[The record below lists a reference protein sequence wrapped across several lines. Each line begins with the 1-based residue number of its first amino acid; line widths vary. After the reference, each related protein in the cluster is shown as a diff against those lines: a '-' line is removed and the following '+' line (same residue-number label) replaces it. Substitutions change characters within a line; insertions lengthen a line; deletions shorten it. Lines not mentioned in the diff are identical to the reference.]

1 MAKIFGSLLKA
12 EHAKPKFLF
21 STLCVFI
28 TKVAKIRRK
37 QRKCDKANVQQPSSK
52 RTKTKENSV
61 DSTTSSYCSS
71 IGSSGSGSGSSGSN
85 KQAQVYALVASAGR
99 GAALTEAA
107 AAAETTKVT
116 AEAAPTTTVSP
127 VAATT
132 TTSSRTAGRCA
143 ADETVARSGWG
154 GGGGINDN
162 NAEDSTQL
170 TKGQQQQQ
178 QTANA
183 LNATHL
189 STCLLTVQK
198 LAVAVELDASVDV
211 NVMSETGCRH
221 YQSYVKEHSYD
232 TFRVIDAYF
241 AACINK
247 DAREKKAI
255 HCNCFECGSYGIQL
269 YACLHCIYFGCRGTH
284 ITSHLRAKKHNVALE
299 LSHGTLYCYAC
310 RDFIY
315 DARSREYALINRKLE
330 AKDLQ
335 KSLGWQPW
343 IPTAKETNLLLANA
357 RRRLVRPNQ
366 TIGLRGLLNLG
377 ATCFMNCIVQALV
390 HTPLLSD
397 YFMSDRHDCGSKS
410 SHKCLVCE
418 VSRLFQEF
426 YSGSR
431 SPLSLHR
438 LLHLIWNHAKHLAG
452 YEQQDAHEFFIAT
465 LDVLHRHCVKA
476 KSEHEGNSGKSNSS
490 SGGGGGTGGGSG
502 GGSNSSASSNSTA
515 GHCFGQCNC
524 IIDQIFTGML
534 QSDVVCQACNG
545 VSTTFDPFWDIS
557 LDLGETTTHG
567 GVTPKTLIDCLER
580 YTRAEHLGSAAKI
593 KCSTCK
599 SYQES
604 TKQFSLRTLPSV
616 VSFHLKRFEHSAL
629 IDRKISSFIQFPVEF
644 DMTPFMSE
652 KKNAYGDFRFSLYA
666 VVNHVGTIDTGHY
679 TAYVRHQKDTWVK
692 CDDHVITMASL
703 KQVLDS
709 EGYLLF
715 YHKNVLEYE

>member
-1 MAKIFGSLLKA
+1 MARKEEEERVNGWDRGRKRA
-12 EHAKPKFLF
+12 NGKETA
-21 STLCVFI
+21 
-28 TKVAKIRRK
+28 KVAKIRRK
-37 QRKCDKANVQQPSSK
+37 QRKCDKAFVQLQPAK

-61 DSTTSSYCSS
+61 DSNTSVVSS
-71 IGSSGSGSGSSGSN
+71 SSSTVSSGVSAGSGAGCGNNN
-85 KQAQVYALVASAGR
+85 KRPAVGTETGR
-99 GAALTEAA
+99 G
-107 AAAETTKVT
+107 T
-116 AEAAPTTTVSP
+116 AENET
-127 VAATT
+127 ATT
-132 TTSSRTAGRCA
+132 TAAGRCA
-143 ADETVARSGWG
+143 AALSEAVAKSGRG
-154 GGGGINDN
+154 GGDGG
-162 NAEDSTQL
+162 AGGGFGASRAKEEWEERPKEQL
-170 TKGQQQQQ
+170 TKGHGP
-178 QTANA
+178 

-189 STCLLTVQK
+189 HLTNCLRTVQK
-198 LAVAVELDASVDV
+198 LAIELDSDVDAKANANANASSEA
-211 NVMSETGCRH
+211 NASSAVMSETGCRH
-221 YQSYVKEHSYD
+221 YQSYLKEHSYD

-241 AACINK
+241 AACVNR

-269 YACLHCIYFGCRGTH
+269 YACLHCIYFGCRGAH
-284 ITSHLRAKKHNVALE
+284 ITSHLRSKKHNVALE

-397 YFMSDRHDCGSKS
+397 YFMSDRHECGSKS

-476 KSEHEGNSGKSNSS
+476 KSEHESKSNSS
-490 SGGGGGTGGGSG
+490 SSGSG
-502 GGSNSSASSNSTA
+502 GTNSSSSSSS
-515 GHCFGQCNC
+515 HCYGQCNC

-604 TKQFSLRTLPSV
+604 TKKFSLRTLPSV

-666 VVNHVGTIDTGHY
+666 VVNHEGTIDTGHY

-692 CDDHVITMASL
+692 CDDHLITMASL

>member
-1 MAKIFGSLLKA
+1 
-12 EHAKPKFLF
+12 
-21 STLCVFI
+21 
-28 TKVAKIRRK
+28 
-37 QRKCDKANVQQPSSK
+37 
-52 RTKTKENSV
+52 
-61 DSTTSSYCSS
+61 
-71 IGSSGSGSGSSGSN
+71 
-85 KQAQVYALVASAGR
+85 
-99 GAALTEAA
+99 
-107 AAAETTKVT
+107 
-116 AEAAPTTTVSP
+116 
-127 VAATT
+127 
-132 TTSSRTAGRCA
+132 
-143 ADETVARSGWG
+143 
-154 GGGGINDN
+154 
-162 NAEDSTQL
+162 
-170 TKGQQQQQ
+170 
-178 QTANA
+178 
-183 LNATHL
+183 
-189 STCLLTVQK
+189 
-198 LAVAVELDASVDV
+198 
-211 NVMSETGCRH
+211 MSETGCRH

-241 AACINK
+241 AACVNR
-247 DAREKKAI
+247 DARERKAI

-269 YACLHCIYFGCRGTH
+269 YACLHCIYFGCRGAH
-284 ITSHLRAKKHNVALE
+284 ITSHLRSKKHNVALE

-335 KSLGWQPW
+335 KSIGWVPW
-343 IPTAKETNLLLANA
+343 VPTTKETNLLLANA

-476 KSEHEGNSGKSNSS
+476 KAEHESKSNSS
-490 SGGGGGTGGGSG
+490 GSG
-502 GGSNSSASSNSTA
+502 SGTNSSNSSSS
-515 GHCFGQCNC
+515 HCYGQCNC

-545 VSTTFDPFWDIS
+545 VSTTYDPFWDIS

>member
-1 MAKIFGSLLKA
+1 MHGSCPQLRSVSQLPVEYVLENFQLNTNRANSKRPRTA
-12 EHAKPKFLF
+12 
-21 STLCVFI
+21 
-28 TKVAKIRRK
+28 KVAKIRRK
-37 QRKCDKANVQQPSSK
+37 QRKCDKAFVPVQPTAK
-52 RTKTKENSV
+52 RAKTKENSV
-61 DSTTSSYCSS
+61 DSNTSVFSS
-71 IGSSGSGSGSSGSN
+71 SSQSSG
-85 KQAQVYALVASAGR
+85 VSAGSDAGNGR
-99 GAALTEAA
+99 GSEKQRRGVVG
-107 AAAETTKVT
+107 AETGRGT
-116 AEAAPTTTVSP
+116 AENETAT
-127 VAATT
+127 ATT
-132 TTSSRTAGRCA
+132 NAGRFITS
-143 ADETVARSGWG
+143 DLIKTVNSK
-154 GGGGINDN
+154 
-162 NAEDSTQL
+162 QK
-170 TKGQQQQQ
+170 KGQSP
-178 QTANA
+178 
-183 LNATHL
+183 LDATTNLQL
-189 STCLLTVQK
+189 SDCLRTVQK
-198 LAVAVELDASVDV
+198 LAIELESSDAKDGSDANVNSDADASSA
-211 NVMSETGCRH
+211 VMSETGCRH

-241 AACINK
+241 AACVNR

-269 YACLHCIYFGCRGTH
+269 YACLHCIYFGCRGAH
-284 ITSHLRAKKHNVALE
+284 ITSHLRSKKHNVALE

-335 KSLGWQPW
+335 KSIGWQPW

-357 RRRLVRPNQ
+357 RRRMVRPNQ

-476 KSEHEGNSGKSNSS
+476 KSEHESKSNSS
-490 SGGGGGTGGGSG
+490 GSG
-502 GGSNSSASSNSTA
+502 SGTNSSSSSSS
-515 GHCFGQCNC
+515 HCYGQCNC

-545 VSTTFDPFWDIS
+545 VSTTYDPFWDIS